1 MKTGIIKFNVTDRG
15 RAHRGQPRNFDT
27 VALAGIINGPEVQER
42 VSKRDMH
49 GYFGHWPRR
58 MFGMEPGE
66 GGVFDG
72 KQVTIEPAIVTT
84 TLRAM
89 PDGTIEHES
98 EFLDTAPG
106 RTAKRMFGSRAGGWS
121 SAISV
126 REYAGKDVPLG
137 FHGFDYV
144 TEPNFSTN
152 RGYALD
158 GVGGELDRSAILDE
172 ALREGAV
179 TVKLLDGLYS
189 ALQGDYERALETIAR
204 LQMESQELVAM
215 IARGGPEAVKVA
227 QAHLAR
233 LDAVSPRPIKALS
246 RLDDARLVR
255 MTKQFESEAEA
266 GKLSDFDSAPTPA
279 QSGLTRQLAGIATS
293 VMQSFRR

>member
-1 MKTGIIKFNVTDRG
+1 MKTGIIKFNVTERG
-15 RAHRGQPRNFDT
+15 RQHRGQPRNFDT
-27 VALAGIINGPEVQER
+27 AALAAVVNGPEVQER

-58 MFGMEPGE
+58 LFGMEPGE
-66 GGVFDG
+66 GGIFDG
-72 KQVTIEPAIVTT
+72 KQITIEPAIVTT

-106 RTAKRMFGSRAGGWS
+106 RTAKRMFSSRAGGWS

-126 REYAGKDVPLG
+126 REYAGRDVPLG

-158 GVGGELDRSAILDE
+158 GVEAAADRAAILDD
-172 ALREGAV
+172 ALREGAL
-179 TVKLLDGLYS
+179 TVKVLDGLYS
-189 ALQGDYERALETIAR
+189 ALQGDYERALETITR
-204 LQMESQELVAM
+204 LQLENSELVDMLAK
-215 IARGGPEAVKVA
+215 GGDEMVKAA
-227 QAHLAR
+227 QGRLAR
-233 LDAVSPRPIKALS
+233 MDAVATRPTRVVQ
-246 RLDDARLVR
+246 RLDDARLLR
-255 MTKQFESEAEA
+255 MARQFSAEA
-266 GKLSDFDSAPTPA
+266 DAG
-279 QSGLTRQLAGIATS
+279 LAGFEAPADHERSGAMRVLANVAAS
-293 VMQSFRR
+293 VFQGFQK